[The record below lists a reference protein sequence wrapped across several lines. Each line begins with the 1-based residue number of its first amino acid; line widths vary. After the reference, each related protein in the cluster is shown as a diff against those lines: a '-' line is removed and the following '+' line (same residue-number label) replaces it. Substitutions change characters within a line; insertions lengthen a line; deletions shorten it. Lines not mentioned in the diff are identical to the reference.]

1 MIIEINTQS
10 SSPIY
15 EQLRDQIVL
24 GIAAKKLVPNEAL
37 PSVRN
42 LAADLGI
49 NFHTVNK
56 AYTMLCD
63 EGYVVM
69 DRRKGAVVA
78 QTAAG
83 SENEAFMSRVSRRIL
98 LAAAE
103 AVCHDIGESQF
114 SDLCVEC
121 YRNAKGDSNAN
132 NSINSIN
139 SENLKNSDNG
149 GI

>member
-10 SSPIY
+10 PSPIY

-24 GIAAKKLVPNEAL
+24 GIAAKKLVPGEAL

-56 AYTMLCD
+56 AYSILCD
-63 EGYVVM
+63 EGYIAM

-78 QTAAG
+78 ETVAG
-83 SENEAFMSRVSRRIL
+83 SEKFTAKLSRQIL
-98 LAAAE
+98 LNAAE
-103 AVCHDIGESQF
+103 AVCHDMGESEF
-114 SDLCVEC
+114 NALCAEC
-121 YRNAKGDSNAN
+121 YRHAKGE
-132 NSINSIN
+132 
-139 SENLKNSDNG
+139 SES
-149 GI
+149 

>member
-24 GIAAKKLVPNEAL
+24 GIASKKLVPNEAL

-56 AYTMLCD
+56 TYTMLCD

-69 DRRKGAVVA
+69 DRRKGAIVA
-78 QTAAG
+78 QTSAG
-83 SENEAFMSRVSRRIL
+83 NEAFLLRLSRQL
-98 LAAAE
+98 LLSAAE
-103 AVCHDIGESQF
+103 GVCHEISESEF
-114 SDLCVEC
+114 SALCVEC
-121 YRNAKGDSNAN
+121 YRNAKGETNP
-132 NSINSIN
+132 
-139 SENLKNSDNG
+139 ENLKNLNKSDNG
-149 GI
+149 GV

>member
-1 MIIEINTQS
+1 MVIIEINTLD

-24 GIAAKKLVPNEAL
+24 GIASKQLSPGEAL
-37 PSVRN
+37 PSVRR

-56 AYTMLCD
+56 GYAMLCD
-63 EGYVVM
+63 EGYIVM

-78 QTAAG
+78 RDIKTG
-83 SENEAFMSRVSRRIL
+83 EEFFSRLSARLL

-103 AVCHDIGESQF
+103 AACHGLREKEFIA
-114 SDLCVEC
+114 LCVTH
-121 YRNAKGDSNAN
+121 YQNALGRRK
-132 NSINSIN
+132 
-139 SENLKNSDNG
+139 NG
-149 GI
+149 GV